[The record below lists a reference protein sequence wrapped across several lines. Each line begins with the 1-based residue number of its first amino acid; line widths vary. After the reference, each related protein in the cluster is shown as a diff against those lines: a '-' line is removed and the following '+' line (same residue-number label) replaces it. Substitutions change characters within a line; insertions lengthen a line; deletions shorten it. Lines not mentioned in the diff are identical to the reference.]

1 VDGFKDTTRMRNMEG
16 GSCFAHGGAVKA
28 PMSKGGLMKKRYGGD
43 VTRGAVDRGNRMSA
57 EEAGES
63 RISTERAPRRV
74 PRSMGPSPQQAGA
87 AEPTSA
93 LSRKLSVLP
102 SERGEI
108 GPMTASE
115 RRMMRGSA
123 GASYRNNPLIPD
135 VIEEPLRRA
144 GVLNRKAG
152 GLATMPRGKK

>member
-1 VDGFKDTTRMRNMEG
+1 MDGFKDTTRMRNMEG
-16 GSCFAHGGAVKA
+16 GSCFAHGGAV
-28 PMSKGGLMKKRYGGD
+28 KKRYGGD

-63 RISTERAPRRV
+63 RIATERAPRRA
-74 PRSMGPSPQQAGA
+74 PRPAPSPQRAGA

-102 SERGEI
+102 SERGEMGR
-108 GPMTASE
+108 GP
-115 RRMMRGSA
+115 A

-135 VIEEPLRRA
+135 VIEGPLRRA